1 MKLATKAGGTAPSV
15 PQPNIPLTASQRR
28 WAKFQRQIPFYVMM
42 IIPVTFFLLFRY
54 WSMFGV
60 AISFQNYK
68 LGAPFISAEAKWVGL
83 KWFKM
88 LTGSPFFGRWVKNT
102 LLISFYNLIFTWP
115 LSIAL
120 ALILNEVRNSKL
132 RKLTNNI
139 ALLPHFI
146 STVVIVGVLF
156 NFFSVDDGIINQIIH
171 HFGGEKIDFM
181 GSSNTW
187 RAMYVG
193 SGAWQGVGFSS
204 VVYTAA
210 IAGIDPTLY
219 EAAALDGST
228 RVKNV
233 FKITI
238 PCILPT
244 IITMFI
250 LRIGNIMSVGY
261 EKIILM
267 YNPKIYDVADTL
279 STYSYRA
286 GIIEGKFSLSAAVS
300 FFNNVCDLILILSAN
315 AISRKLSETSLW

>member
-1 MKLATKAGGTAPSV
+1 MKLATNAGGTAPSV
-15 PQPNIPLTASQRR
+15 PQANIPLTESQRR
-28 WAKFQRQIPFYVMM
+28 WAKFKRQLPFYVM
-42 IIPVTFFLLFRY
+42 IFVPIVFFVIFRY
-54 WSMFGV
+54 WNMFGV
-60 AISFQNYK
+60 AIAFQNYK
-68 LGAPFISAEAKWVGL
+68 IGAPFISTSSKWVGL

-120 ALILNEVRNSKL
+120 AVILNEVRNSKL
-132 RKLTNNI
+132 RKFANNV

-156 NFFSVDDGIINQIIH
+156 NFFSVDDGIINQVIH
-171 HFGGEKIDFM
+171 ALGGKKIDFM
-181 GSSNTW
+181 GSSETW

-193 SGAWQGVGFSS
+193 SGAWQNVGFSS

-233 FKITI
+233 FKITL

-250 LRIGNIMSVGY
+250 LRVGNIMSVGY

-267 YNPKIYDVADTL
+267 YNPKIYDVSDTL

-300 FFNNVCDLILILSAN
+300 LFNSVCDLILVLSAN
-315 AISRKLSETSLW
+315 AVSRKLSETSLW